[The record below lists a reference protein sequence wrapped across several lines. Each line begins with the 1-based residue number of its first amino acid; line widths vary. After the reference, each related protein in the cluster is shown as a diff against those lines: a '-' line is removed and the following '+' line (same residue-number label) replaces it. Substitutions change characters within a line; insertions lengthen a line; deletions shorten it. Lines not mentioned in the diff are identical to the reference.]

1 VTKRTR
7 FDAALLGLEVALSMT
22 TTYLLT
28 ILAGAATRSRAPRGA
43 GCPPGGRT
51 RFAILVPAHDEE
63 VLLPAL
69 LRSVADLDYPRERR
83 EVVVVADNCSDRTAQ
98 IARAAGATVIERD
111 DPARLGKGHALE
123 WAFAQLSSRT
133 DLDSIVVVDADCE
146 VSANLLAAADQRLRA
161 GARALQVDDVVS
173 NVHESSSSALRFA
186 AFALINSV
194 RPLGKNALGFS
205 CGLLGTG
212 MVFSMELLH
221 QHPWRASSM
230 AEDAEYHLQLV
241 SAGERVQFVPEARVS
256 SSMPASL
263 KAARDQNMRWEG
275 GKWDL
280 IRRWSPRLLMQA
292 AIGRD
297 TECAGAA
304 LDLLIPPQSLLFA
317 ANASVLAAAIT
328 RRAGLRLAMANLL
341 GQAVYVLGGLLLVR
355 APVAAYRALLT
366 APTLALWKLGLYA
379 RLVARP
385 GATGWIRTERS
396 AAGTT

>member
-241 SAGERVQFVPEARVS
+241 SVGERVQFVPEARVS
-256 SSMPASL
+256 SPMPASL
-263 KAARDQNMRWEG
+263 TAARHQNMRWEG
-275 GKWDL
+275 GKCDL
-280 IRRWSPRLLMQA
+280 IRRWSPKLLMQA
-292 AIGRD
+292 AIRRD

-304 LDLLIPPQSLLFA
+304 FDLLIPPQSLLFA
-317 ANASVLAAAIT
+317 ANASVLAAAMT
-328 RRAGLRLAMANLL
+328 RRAGLRVAMANLV
-341 GQAVYVLGGLLLVR
+341 GQAVYVLGGLRLVR
-355 APVAAYRALLT
+355 APIAAYRALLT

-385 GATGWIRTERS
+385 GPTRWIRTER
-396 AAGTT
+396 